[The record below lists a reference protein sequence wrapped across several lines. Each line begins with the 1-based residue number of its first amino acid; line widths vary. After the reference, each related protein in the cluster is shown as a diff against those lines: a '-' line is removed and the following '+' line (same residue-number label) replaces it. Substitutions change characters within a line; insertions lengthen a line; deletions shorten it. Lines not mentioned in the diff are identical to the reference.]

1 MATNWRDPN
10 ALGDYALDAVGW
22 SKIGEAVFE
31 LSAQNSSG
39 FAQLGLGGE
48 VLCVKKLG
56 ESVMVYADRGVA
68 QFYPVEQ
75 PVVGF
80 GKKHFMQI
88 PGVAGRGAVAG
99 NDEQHL
105 FIDVAGYLWVIT
117 ADGKTTRLGY
127 QEFFRPTTFGA
138 ALVVHNP
145 IENAFFIS
153 NGELSFRWDQYG
165 LTRIWQAVTS
175 CGVLSGDLVGLFY
188 DIDNQGFEITTDVL
202 DFGLR
207 GRKTVT
213 CLEVGGNF
221 DAPVFAAVNWRN
233 HNEKFFHACAWRRV
247 NPQGFVN
254 MRFTAEEFQIKLMSQ
269 SQRVEI
275 DYINAKVQ
283 YPDKRFLRGPQ
294 NADSTNA

>member
-1 MATNWRDPN
+1 MTTNWRQVD
-10 ALGDYALDAVGW
+10 AIGDYGADAVGW

-31 LSAQNSSG
+31 LSTQNSSG

-56 ESVMVYADRGVA
+56 ETVMVYSSRGVM
-68 QFYPVEQ
+68 QFIPVEQ

-88 PGVAGRGAVAG
+88 PGVAGRSAIAG

-105 FIDVAGYLWVIT
+105 LIDVAGYLWLIL
-117 ADGKTTRLGY
+117 ANGQMTRLGY
-127 QEFFRPTTFGA
+127 QEFFNPLTFRQA
-138 ALVVHNP
+138 VVIHDP

-153 NGELSFRWDQYG
+153 NGEKSFRWDQFG
-165 LTRIWQAVTS
+165 LSRVWQAVTS
-175 CGVLSGDLVGLFY
+175 CGVIGGELIGLFY
-188 DIDNQGFEITTDVL
+188 DVDNQGFELTTDTL
-202 DFGLR
+202 DFGSR
-207 GRKTVT
+207 GRKTIT
-213 CLEVGGNF
+213 YLEIGGNF

-233 HNEKFFHACAWRRV
+233 HNEKFFHASAWRRV

-275 DYINAKVQ
+275 DYINAKIQ